1 VNGKKAK
8 ALRALAR
15 KEVTIDSVSYV
26 SKKVTNTKTNTASCQ
41 ILLHPVCERKVYQRL
56 KRLAK
61 KGVSHA

>member
-1 VNGKKAK
+1 MNGKKAK

-15 KEVTIDSVSYV
+15 IKTTDSVSYM

-41 ILLHPVCERKVYQRL
+41 IVLHPNCERKKVYKML

-61 KGVSHA
+61 QGVIRA

>member
-1 VNGKKAK
+1 MNGKKAK

-15 KEVTIDSVSYV
+15 IKTTDSVSYM

-41 ILLHPVCERKVYQRL
+41 IVLHPDCERKVYKVL

-61 KGVSHA
+61 QGVIRA